1 MAVKNQSALAKLK
14 GRLRSIETEVVE
26 REFVGLLYGDKGTGK
41 TTTASAL
48 AQKLKGDG
56 KILRLDSSDGWVS
69 LDNIKPLKKDTDNL
83 EYATV
88 IDLAQIA
95 DAVLN
100 RRPGF
105 EDYTVVIL
113 DEVSTWYTE
122 ALHSFVREK
131 TNTPENEPLPVFGWD
146 MYGPVQAALGEV
158 IRRFQKT
165 KGLHLIMVAHEQE
178 RALKGDQQAKRMVPS
193 MGTKLGD
200 TLGQIAHVVAR
211 FESRQKGDTYSREVQ
226 SWPTRLV
233 DAKSRI
239 KGVKLKMEQIAWV
252 NAVAKWVSEGRMEEE
267 TEVPDTSVIE
277 VESEAGDADDFEVD
291 DED

>member
-1 MAVKNQSALAKLK
+1 MAVRSQSALAKLK
-14 GRLRSIETEVVE
+14 SRLRNIETEVVE

-41 TTTASAL
+41 TTTAAAL

-69 LDNIKPLKKDTDNL
+69 LDNIPALKKDTDNL
-83 EYATV
+83 EFATV
-88 IDLAQIA
+88 IDLAEIA
-95 DAVLN
+95 EAVLN

-105 EDYTVVIL
+105 EDYTVVVL

-122 ALHSFVREK
+122 ALHAFVREK
-131 TNTPENEPLPVFGWD
+131 TGTPDNEPLPVFGWD

-211 FESRQKGDTYSREVQ
+211 FESRQKGGDYSREIQ

-252 NAVAKWVSEGRMEEE
+252 NAVARWVKDGQVEDQEQAA
-267 TEVPDTSVIE
+267 PE
-277 VESEAGDADDFEVD
+277 VEVEAEAGDDEDYEVD

>member
-267 TEVPDTSVIE
+267 TEIPDTSVIE

>member
-26 REFVGLLYGDKGTGK
+26 REFVGLLYGGKGTGK

-88 IDLAQIA
+88 IDLAEIA

-122 ALHSFVREK
+122 ALHAFVREK
-131 TNTPENEPLPVFGWD
+131 TGTPSNEPLPVFGWD

-193 MGTKLGD
+193 MGMRLGD

-252 NAVAKWVSEGRMEEE
+252 NAVAKWVSEGQMEEE
-267 TEVPDTSVIE
+267 TEIPDTSVVE